1 MKNKKVIILFMFV
14 LAVFF
19 TGCARHY
26 IVNVD
31 SINDRSAITGKN
43 FVIVSGNKNIDAS
56 DLQFMEY
63 ACYVAAALGKKG
75 YTAVDSIDKADL
87 EIYMSYGVGEA
98 ETHLYSYTTPVWGQT
113 GGDTTTIANIIKEE
127 DGSTKYISSTSYT
140 PDYGITGYQERT
152 DVYTTY
158 PKYIILDAYDLKLK
172 QDNKKLKQLWKTSI
186 SNHGG
191 TKELRKF
198 FPIMITAAQ
207 QYIGENTGE
216 EISLSIGED
225 NEAAIKCVR

>member
-1 MKNKKVIILFMFV
+1 MRIGKAVLLFLV
-14 LAVFF
+14 VVVFF
-19 TGCARHY
+19 LSGCSRRY

-63 ACYVAAALGKKG
+63 ACYVAAALEKKG
-75 YTAVDSIDKADL
+75 YTAVDSIGKADL

-98 ETHLYSYTTPVWGQT
+98 ERHVYSYTTPVWGQT
-113 GGDTTTIANIIKEE
+113 GGETTTIANIIKEE

-172 QDNKKLKQLWKTSI
+172 QENKKLKQLWKTSI

-216 EISLSIGED
+216 EISLSVGEED
-225 NEAAIKCVR
+225 EAAVKCVR